1 VIRPVSLACERGE
14 HAVCASCERCPC
26 HAVPPTADYRAAR
39 EALARKREQ
48 REGSDGEATA

>member
-1 VIRPVSLACERGE
+1 VDGISRVCREGNCTPCTGCE
-14 HAVCASCERCPC
+14 HPC

-48 REGSDGEATA
+48 RQDGDGEATA